1 MCLVGGKYVTPLS
14 SGMNKIFIVAA
25 LLTAMLVVT
34 TTAAVSNAQEGPTA
48 SERCTNNLDQH
59 LSAGNQ
65 GPVTQSYLQSGICG
79 GHHQPT
85 G

>member
-1 MCLVGGKYVTPLS
+1 
-14 SGMNKIFIVAA
+14 MNKIFIVGA

-34 TTAAVSNAQEGPTA
+34 TTAAVNAQERPTA

-59 LSAGNQ
+59 LSSGNQ
-65 GPVTQSYLQSGICG
+65 GPVTQGYLQSGICG